1 MTTMEVISQLN
12 SLIDDRKSFIDD
24 NGQGD
29 DIYLNDIS
37 ALTAAIEAI
46 STSSEGKLYT
56 ALDVIRIVQ
65 AAVSDAVCG
74 MSREE
79 STVTAYEIERDIVS
93 RLVGGDSSE
102 RESRGLA
109 TGRRRNV
116 ELQITTASNNS
127 TGLKSCREEQNHDDQ
142 TGD

>member
-46 STSSEGKLYT
+46 STSSGEKLYT
-56 ALDVIRIVQ
+56 ASEIIRIVQ
-65 AAVSDAVCG
+65 RVVSDELCELDEFDAP
-74 MSREE
+74 E
-79 STVTAYEIERDIVS
+79 AYYKIERGIIAE
-93 RLVGGDSSE
+93 LVKEDE
-102 RESRGLA
+102 HE
-109 TGRRRNV
+109 TNV
-116 ELQITTASNNS
+116 
-127 TGLKSCREEQNHDDQ
+127 
-142 TGD
+142 

>member
-1 MTTMEVISQLN
+1 MTKSEIVKRLQTIRDIMQKGDLFYADAEVM
-12 SLIDDRKSFIDD
+12 
-24 NGQGD
+24 
-29 DIYLNDIS
+29 
-37 ALTAAIEAI
+37 TAAIEAI
-46 STSSEGKLYT
+46 NAPDTGKLYT
-56 ALDVIRIVQ
+56 AFDVIKLVQ

-74 MSREE
+74 MGAEE
-79 STVTAYEIERDIVS
+79 SAVTAYEIERDIVS

>member
-56 ALDVIRIVQ
+56 AFEIIRLVQ
-65 AAVSDAVCG
+65 EAVSEEVCG
-74 MSREE
+74 LGDETM
-79 STVTAYEIERDIVS
+79 VVAYEVERGII
-93 RLVGGDSSE
+93 RKLVKEDE
-102 RESRGLA
+102 HE
-109 TGRRRNV
+109 TNV
-116 ELQITTASNNS
+116 
-127 TGLKSCREEQNHDDQ
+127 
-142 TGD
+142 

>member
-29 DIYLNDIS
+29 IYLNDIA

-46 STSSEGKLYT
+46 NAPDSGKLYT
-56 ALDVIRIVQ
+56 AFDVIRMVQ

-79 STVTAYEIERDIVS
+79 STVTAYEIEREIIAK
-93 RLVGGDSSE
+93 LVQEGANERKS
-102 RESRGLA
+102 RESEMRRSH
-109 TGRRRNV
+109 TGRKA
-116 ELQITTASNNS
+116 ELRITTASNNS
-127 TGLKSCREEQNHDDQ
+127 SDVPQ
-142 TGD
+142 TAPD

>member
-1 MTTMEVISQLN
+1 MTKPEIIKRLEWLRN
-12 SLIDDRKSFIDD
+12 
-24 NGQGD
+24 
-29 DIYLNDIS
+29 YLTAEDCIAHENDIS

-74 MSREE
+74 MSAEE

-127 TGLKSCREEQNHDDQ
+127 FDVPQ
-142 TGD
+142 TAPD

>member
-1 MTTMEVISQLN
+1 MTTTEIISQLN

-29 DIYLNDIS
+29 DIYLNDIA

-46 STSSEGKLYT
+46 NTPGDEKLYT
-56 ALDVIRIVQ
+56 AFDVIRMVQ

-79 STVTAYEIERDIVS
+79 STVTAYEIEREIIAK
-93 RLVGGDSSE
+93 LVQED
-102 RESRGLA
+102 A
-109 TGRRRNV
+109 N
-116 ELQITTASNNS
+116 
-127 TGLKSCREEQNHDDQ
+127 DD
-142 TGD
+142 

>member
-1 MTTMEVISQLN
+1 MTKSEIVKRLQTIRDIMQKGDLFYADAEVM
-12 SLIDDRKSFIDD
+12 
-24 NGQGD
+24 
-29 DIYLNDIS
+29 
-37 ALTAAIEAI
+37 TAAIEAI
-46 STSSEGKLYT
+46 NAPDSGKLYT
-56 ALDVIRIVQ
+56 AFDVIRMVQ

-109 TGRRRNV
+109 TGWRRNV

-127 TGLKSCREEQNHDDQ
+127 FDVPQ
-142 TGD
+142 TAPD